1 MEELR
6 KKAEEILHLK
16 QNEFTQKSED
26 VRKVMHDLQVYQI
39 ELELQNLELQENSE
53 KLKNA
58 ERKFYSLFNFSPVAY
73 FLLDKKGVIQESNL
87 KAIDLLKSERMHLI
101 NKPIISFIA
110 ERGMTD
116 LFDFLTNT
124 LQSKLLNTQE
134 FSFYTKNRNV
144 ISVEI
149 IAQHIYDE
157 NILLAAID
165 ITERKLKDEQLRFAL
180 KKAEES
186 DKLKTNFLN
195 LISHEI
201 RTPLNAIIG
210 FSNILKNEKSS
221 HDKKEIFAENIT
233 KASNQLLAIVEDILL
248 ISNPE
253 NNINTLH
260 LQNYSINEFL
270 NDLKNHF
277 SQKFIHS
284 QNIFDFIFLKNDY
297 VFGTDFSKLKNVIE
311 RLVDNAERHTKNG
324 KIEICAAVEANYV
337 TFTVKDNGCGIDENT
352 RSKLF
357 KPFEKKEDEQKFHS
371 GMGLG
376 LAIAKKYCDI
386 LSGSIFYKPNDT
398 AGSVFVVE
406 LPQQTINILENNNT
420 PVKIVSKKDTKK
432 TILIAEDEIINFQ
445 LLEEIL
451 FDLDVNIIHAENGR
465 IAVEMF
471 LQYEPDL
478 ILMDFKMPEMDG
490 IEATKII
497 RKVNL
502 QVPIIA
508 VTAFKNN
515 EKDVLVL
522 FNDLLNKP
530 IDISTALDTV
540 SKFLN
545 E

>member
-1 MEELR
+1 
-6 KKAEEILHLK
+6 
-16 QNEFTQKSED
+16 
-26 VRKVMHDLQVYQI
+26 LQVYQI

-116 LFDFLTNT
+116 FFDFLTNT

-210 FSNILKNEKSS
+210 FSNILKNEKNSQ
-221 HDKKEIFAENIT
+221 DKKEIFAENIT

-260 LQNYSINEFL
+260 LQN
-270 NDLKNHF
+270 
-277 SQKFIHS
+277 
-284 QNIFDFIFLKNDY
+284 
-297 VFGTDFSKLKNVIE
+297 
-311 RLVDNAERHTKNG
+311 
-324 KIEICAAVEANYV
+324 
-337 TFTVKDNGCGIDENT
+337 
-352 RSKLF
+352 
-357 KPFEKKEDEQKFHS
+357 
-371 GMGLG
+371 
-376 LAIAKKYCDI
+376 
-386 LSGSIFYKPNDT
+386 
-398 AGSVFVVE
+398 
-406 LPQQTINILENNNT
+406 
-420 PVKIVSKKDTKK
+420 
-432 TILIAEDEIINFQ
+432 
-445 LLEEIL
+445 
-451 FDLDVNIIHAENGR
+451 
-465 IAVEMF
+465 
-471 LQYEPDL
+471 
-478 ILMDFKMPEMDG
+478 
-490 IEATKII
+490 
-497 RKVNL
+497 
-502 QVPIIA
+502 
-508 VTAFKNN
+508 
-515 EKDVLVL
+515 
-522 FNDLLNKP
+522 
-530 IDISTALDTV
+530 
-540 SKFLN
+540 
-545 E
+545 